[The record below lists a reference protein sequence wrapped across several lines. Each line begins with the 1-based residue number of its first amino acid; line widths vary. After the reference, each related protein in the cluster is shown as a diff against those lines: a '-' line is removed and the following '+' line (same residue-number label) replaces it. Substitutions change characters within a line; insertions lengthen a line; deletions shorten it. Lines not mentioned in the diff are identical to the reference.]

1 MTMSRQEPR
10 VRHDRYCTEIEF
22 QVRRLRDIVT
32 SGADLSAT
40 VPTCPDWSLEELI
53 RHTGGALR
61 WVELNVRTRSKEEVP
76 ESDVPLCEG
85 PEKQGDPAALD
96 AWLAET
102 GATIVATLREAG
114 PKAPVWS
121 WGWERSAGF
130 WARRMAHEQ
139 VIHGADAALTVGRP
153 VEVAPEIAADAIDEW
168 LEIVEFVQ
176 RTMPHDEAAE
186 LRGAGRSI
194 HLHATDASDDVNAEW
209 TVELTEDVVRWRR
222 GHEKATVALRGPLTE
237 VLLAFYRRLPPDG
250 GQLEVL
256 GDRGLL
262 DFWLERAT
270 FG

>member
-1 MTMSRQEPR
+1 MAMLTQEPR
-10 VRHDRYCTEIEF
+10 ARHERYCAEIEL
-22 QVRRLRDIVT
+22 QVRKLRDLVT

-40 VPTCPDWSLEELI
+40 VPMCPDWSLEQLL

-61 WVELNVRTRSKEEVP
+61 WVELNVRTRAKEEVP
-76 ESDVPLCEG
+76 ETDVPLHEG
-85 PEKQGDPAALD
+85 PERQGDPAALD
-96 AWLAET
+96 AWLAES
-102 GATIVATLREAG
+102 GAMTVAALREAG
-114 PKAPVWS
+114 PEASVWS
-121 WGWERSAGF
+121 WGWEHSAGF
-130 WARRMAHEQ
+130 WARRMAHEL
-139 VIHGADAALTVGRP
+139 VVHGADAALTVGRA

-186 LRGAGRSI
+186 LRGPGRSI
-194 HLHATDASDDVNAEW
+194 HLHATDASPEVDAEW
-209 TVELTEDVVRWRR
+209 LIELTEDVVRWWR

-250 GQLEVL
+250 GKLEVL
-256 GDRGLL
+256 GERELL